1 MEQAAVNANNVI
13 VSSTA
18 VKGIDRKGST
28 VTTASAARRAPV
40 QERSRQTVIRIL
52 DAAAAIADEEGVDAA
67 TTRAIADRAGVSYPS
82 LYRFFPDRE
91 AILGE
96 LLERQCAELD
106 ARCVEAER
114 TWRIESVADL
124 LDNELALHVHYYR
137 QHPSTARMWMGGRTS
152 PAVTGYVRARM
163 RTLADRM
170 HGILLAAGLI
180 PADTDPRT
188 MLVAV
193 EMADR
198 VLELSYRGG
207 DFDEQIL
214 AIGRRALIAFGRDLS
229 GDLAGDLA
237 ENSPR
242 SPR

>member
-1 MEQAAVNANNVI
+1 M
-13 VSSTA
+13 
-18 VKGIDRKGST
+18 
-28 VTTASAARRAPV
+28 TTASAARRAPM
-40 QERSRQTVIRIL
+40 QERSRQTVTRIL
-52 DAAAAIADEEGVDAA
+52 DAAAEIADELGVEAA

-106 ARCVEAER
+106 ARCEEAER
-114 TWRIESVADL
+114 TWRIDSVGDL
-124 LDNELALHVHYYR
+124 LDNEMALHVRYYR
-137 QHPSTARMWMGGRTS
+137 DHPSTARMWMGGRTS
-152 PAVTGYVRARM
+152 PAVTGYVRTRM

-170 HGILLAAGLI
+170 HRILLAAGLI
-180 PADTDPRT
+180 PADTDPLA

-193 EMADR
+193 EIADR

-207 DFDEQIL
+207 DFDEQVV
-214 AIGRRALIAFGRDLS
+214 ATGRQALIAFGRDLS
-229 GDLAGDLA
+229 AGLAADPAG
-237 ENSPR
+237 NSPH

>member
-1 MEQAAVNANNVI
+1 M
-13 VSSTA
+13 
-18 VKGIDRKGST
+18 
-28 VTTASAARRAPV
+28 TTASVARRAPV
-40 QERSRQTVIRIL
+40 QERSRQTVTRIL
-52 DAAAAIADEEGVDAA
+52 DAAAAIADEQGVDAA

-96 LLERQCAELD
+96 LLARHCSDMD

-114 TWRIESVADL
+114 TWQIGSVADL
-124 LDNELALHVHYYR
+124 LNNELELQIHYYR
-137 QHPSTARMWMGGRTS
+137 RHPGSARMWMGGRTS
-152 PAVTGYVRARM
+152 PTVTEHVRARM
-163 RTLADRM
+163 KNLADRI
-170 HGILLAAGLI
+170 HRILVDAELVPPG
-180 PADTDPRT
+180 TDPRA

-207 DFDEQIL
+207 DFDEGIL
-214 AIGRRALIAFGRDLS
+214 DIGRRALIAFGRDLS
-229 GDLAGDLA
+229 GGLGADPAG
-237 ENSPR
+237 NSPH

>member
-1 MEQAAVNANNVI
+1 M
-13 VSSTA
+13 
-18 VKGIDRKGST
+18 
-28 VTTASAARRAPV
+28 TTASAARRAPV
-40 QERSRQTVIRIL
+40 QERSRQTVTRIL
-52 DAAAAIADEEGVDAA
+52 DAAAAIADEQGVDAA

-106 ARCVEAER
+106 ARCEEAEGA
-114 TWRIESVADL
+114 WRVTSVADL
-124 LDNELALHVHYYR
+124 LDKEIALHVHYYR
-137 QHPSTARMWMGGRTS
+137 QHPSTARIWMGGRTS

-163 RTLADRM
+163 QTLADRM
-170 HGILLAAGLI
+170 YGILSAAGLI
-180 PADTDPRT
+180 AADTDPRA

-229 GDLAGDLA
+229 PDPSGDPAG
-237 ENSPR
+237 NSPR